1 MAKQDLFGMG
11 PDDDDED
18 AITPYVILQVIPAE
32 GWRAVFE
39 DTTVKSGGAVRTL
52 GLAGFALIEFVP
64 QGPDQLPARSMRPM
78 VADEHGQIDDVE
90 AFDDFICIV
99 PPGTE
104 LKPYV
109 EYVIRVRDSEK

>member
-1 MAKQDLFGMG
+1 MG
-11 PDDDDED
+11 DDDENE
-18 AITPYVILQVIPAE
+18 ITPYVILQVIPAE

-39 DTTVKSGGAVRTL
+39 DTTQKVSGGAVRTL
-52 GLAGFALIEFVP
+52 GLAGFALIEFIP
-64 QGPDQLPARSMRPM
+64 QGPDQLPARTMRPM

-109 EYVIRVRDSEK
+109 EYVIRARDSEK